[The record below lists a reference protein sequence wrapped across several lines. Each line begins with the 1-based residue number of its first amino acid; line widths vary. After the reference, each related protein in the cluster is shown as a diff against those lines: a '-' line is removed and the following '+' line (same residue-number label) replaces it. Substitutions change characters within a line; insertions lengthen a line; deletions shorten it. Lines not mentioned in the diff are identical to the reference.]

1 MGIPTQPALQGLS
14 EHGRLM
20 SHANLGGTAG
30 IKQVINLS
38 SLTNCWGE
46 RFFCFSQSILTMQ
59 DLKGGNRHGN
69 GI

>member
-1 MGIPTQPALQGLS
+1 
-14 EHGRLM
+14 M